1 MPISA
6 RNKVQGQVTDIH
18 AGEVMSLVTIQVG
31 EHRLVA
37 SVTNEGVKEL
47 QLKPK
52 DSVTA
57 VVKSTE
63 VMLIKGE
70 SGGLKI
76 SARNKLKGQVA
87 SVQKGEAMGLVAV
100 AVGSLHF
107 GAAITRQAIDEM
119 QLAVGDTVTVVIKA
133 TEVMLMK

>member
-6 RNKVQGQVTDIH
+6 RNRVQGQVTDIH
-18 AGEVMSLVTIQVG
+18 AGEVMSLVTIQAG
-31 EHRLVA
+31 DHRLVS
-37 SVTNEGVKEL
+37 SVTNEGVNEL

-57 VVKSTE
+57 VIKSTE

-70 SGGLKI
+70 SGALKI
-76 SARNKLKGQVA
+76 SARNKLKGQVT
-87 SVQKGEAMGLVAV
+87 SVQKGEAMGLIAV
-100 AVGSLHF
+100 AVGSLQF

-119 QLAVGDTVTVVIKA
+119 QLVVGDTVTVVIKA